1 MGILEKTVSAI
12 VVNYRTAER
21 LPALLA
27 ALHSNGVPLE
37 TIVVD
42 SASPDMEKA
51 RAAGADVFLPLSG
64 NRGFGAAA
72 NAGAREAKAP
82 LLLFANPDVKLEPG
96 TIAALVAAIGS
107 SAAVGPRLLDEQ
119 GEHQVGDCGEEPT
132 VLRALGYAL
141 GAPGLFHRET
151 RGRVGWL
158 TGTFLLVRK
167 DAFLAVSGFDESFF
181 LFGEDVDLGR
191 RLARAGLES
200 RYVPDV
206 RVTHEGAA
214 SYRGTELEGT
224 WVLGLKKAH
233 AQSGAGALARFF
245 FALFLG
251 AGLLARGLLSRGEK
265 RGRLLR
271 AARFALREPRPA
283 S

>member
-1 MGILEKTVSAI
+1 MGVLEKTVSAI
-12 VVNYRTAER
+12 VVNYRTAGR

-27 ALHSNGVPLE
+27 ALRSNGVPLE

-42 SASPDMEKA
+42 SASPDVEEA
-51 RAAGADVFLPLSG
+51 RAAGACVFLPLAE

-72 NAGAREAKAP
+72 NAGARAASAP

-96 TIAALVAAIGS
+96 AIAALVAAIGS
-107 SAAVGPRLLDEQ
+107 SGAVGPRLLDER

-132 VLRALGYAL
+132 VIRALGYAL
-141 GAPGLFHRET
+141 GAPGLFHRDA

-167 DAFLAVSGFDESFF
+167 DAFLAVSGFDERFF

-191 RLARAGLES
+191 RLAGVGFES
-200 RYVPDV
+200 HYVPQV
-206 RVTHEGAA
+206 LVTHEGAA
-214 SYRGTELEGT
+214 SYRGTDLEGT
-224 WVLGLKKAH
+224 WVLGLRKAH
-233 AQSGAGALARFF
+233 AFGGAGALARFL

-251 AGLLARGLLSRGEK
+251 AGLLGRGLVARGEK
-265 RGRLLR
+265 RSRLLR
-271 AARFALREPRPA
+271 AARLTLGGG
-283 S
+283 